1 MFKQRLSRFVVM
13 CATACVLA
21 GCVSE
26 NPQFTE
32 FKPESKSEKRKN
44 NARIKTELAIQYTQN
59 RDYRSAVQAIDGAIQ
74 DDPSFEIAW
83 LIRAQVYQHLKV
95 YDKAEENFRHA
106 LSMKPDSAE
115 INNNYGW
122 FLCDAMKRPND
133 AMVYFDKAL
142 ADPTYPSP
150 EIANMNKGICSA
162 RAGQISMAET
172 YFERALQLNP
182 DFVPVFK
189 ERARAHL
196 QQHKNAVA
204 DKEFR
209 RYQSRVDILSADDLL
224 LGWKIAK
231 ANNEMQAASEYEA
244 QLRMNYPYSPELEAV
259 GGKGDDE

>member
-74 DDPSFEIAW
+74 DDPNFEIAW

-122 FLCDAMKRPND
+122 FICDALKRPND
-133 AMVYFDKAL
+133 AIAYFDKAL

-150 EIANMNKGICSA
+150 EIANMNKGI
-162 RAGQISMAET
+162 
-172 YFERALQLNP
+172 
-182 DFVPVFK
+182 
-189 ERARAHL
+189 
-196 QQHKNAVA
+196 
-204 DKEFR
+204 
-209 RYQSRVDILSADDLL
+209 
-224 LGWKIAK
+224 
-231 ANNEMQAASEYEA
+231 
-244 QLRMNYPYSPELEAV
+244 
-259 GGKGDDE
+259 

>member
-1 MFKQRLSRFVVM
+1 MFKQRLSRFVLM

-122 FLCDAMKRPND
+122 FLCQ
-133 AMVYFDKAL
+133 YEQGHL
-142 ADPTYPSP
+142 
-150 EIANMNKGICSA
+150 
-162 RAGQISMAET
+162 
-172 YFERALQLNP
+172 L
-182 DFVPVFK
+182 
-189 ERARAHL
+189 RAR
-196 QQHKNAVA
+196 
-204 DKEFR
+204 R
-209 RYQSRVDILSADDLL
+209 
-224 LGWKIAK
+224 
-231 ANNEMQAASEYEA
+231 ANFY
-244 QLRMNYPYSPELEAV
+244 
-259 GGKGDDE
+259 GGNLF

>member
-13 CATACVLA
+13 CAAACVLA

-44 NARIKTELAIQYTQN
+44 GARVKTELAIQYTQN
-59 RDYRSAVQAIDGAIQ
+59 RDYRAAVQAIDEAIK
-74 DDPSFEIAW
+74 DDPKYEIAW
-83 LIRAQVYQHLKV
+83 LIRAEVYQHLKV
-95 YDKAEENFRHA
+95 YDKAEENFRQA
-106 LSMKPDSAE
+106 LAMKPDSAE

-122 FLCDAMKRPND
+122 FLCNAVKRPSE
-133 AMVYFDKAL
+133 AIAYFDKAL
-142 ADPTYPSP
+142 ADPSP

-162 RAGQISMAET
+162 RAGQIAMAET

-189 ERARAHL
+189 ERARVHL
-196 QQHKNAVA
+196 QQHKIAAA

-209 RYQSRVDILSADDLL
+209 RYQSRVDRLSADDLL

-244 QLRMNYPYSPELEAV
+244 QLRTNYPYSKELDAV
-259 GGKGDDE
+259 GGMGDDE

>member
-13 CATACVLA
+13 CAAACVLA

-74 DDPSFEIAW
+74 DDPNFEIAW

-122 FLCDAMKRPND
+122 FICDALKRCD
-133 AMVYFDKAL
+133 CLF
-142 ADPTYPSP
+142 
-150 EIANMNKGICSA
+150 
-162 RAGQISMAET
+162 
-172 YFERALQLNP
+172 
-182 DFVPVFK
+182 
-189 ERARAHL
+189 
-196 QQHKNAVA
+196 
-204 DKEFR
+204 
-209 RYQSRVDILSADDLL
+209 
-224 LGWKIAK
+224 
-231 ANNEMQAASEYEA
+231 
-244 QLRMNYPYSPELEAV
+244 
-259 GGKGDDE
+259 

>member
-1 MFKQRLSRFVVM
+1 MAGSS
-13 CATACVLA
+13 AT
-21 GCVSE
+21 
-26 NPQFTE
+26 
-32 FKPESKSEKRKN
+32 
-44 NARIKTELAIQYTQN
+44 
-59 RDYRSAVQAIDGAIQ
+59 RS
-74 DDPSFEIAW
+74 
-83 LIRAQVYQHLKV
+83 
-95 YDKAEENFRHA
+95 
-106 LSMKPDSAE
+106 
-115 INNNYGW
+115 
-122 FLCDAMKRPND
+122 ND
-133 AMVYFDKAL
+133 AIAYFDKAL

-162 RAGQISMAET
+162 RAGQIAMAET

-209 RYQSRVDILSADDLL
+209 RYQSRVDRLSADDLL

>member
-1 MFKQRLSRFVVM
+1 MKKGLIASLTTL
-13 CATACVLA
+13 ALLA
-21 GCVSE
+21 GCGGITIHTGNKEVR
-26 NPQFTE
+26 NR
-32 FKPESKSEKRKN
+32 PEEI
-44 NARIKTELAIQYTQN
+44 AAIKIQLAIEYMN
-59 RDYRSAVQAIDGAIQ
+59 SHDYRAAVSAIEEALQVQ
-74 DDPSFEIAW
+74 PRNENAW
-83 LIRAQVYQHLKV
+83 LVRAEIYQYLKV
-95 YDKAEENFRHA
+95 PEKAEESFQRA
-106 LSMKPDSAE
+106 LSIKPDSAE

-122 FLCDAMKRPND
+122 FICDALKRPND
-133 AMVYFDKAL
+133 AIAYFDKAL

-162 RAGQISMAET
+162 RAGQIAMAET

-209 RYQSRVDILSADDLL
+209 RYQSRVDRLSADDLL

>member
-13 CATACVLA
+13 CAAACVLA

-74 DDPSFEIAW
+74 DDPNFEIAW

-122 FLCDAMKRPND
+122 FICDALKRPND
-133 AMVYFDKAL
+133 AIAYFDK
-142 ADPTYPSP
+142 
-150 EIANMNKGICSA
+150 
-162 RAGQISMAET
+162 
-172 YFERALQLNP
+172 ALQLNP

-209 RYQSRVDILSADDLL
+209 RYQSRVDRLSADDLL